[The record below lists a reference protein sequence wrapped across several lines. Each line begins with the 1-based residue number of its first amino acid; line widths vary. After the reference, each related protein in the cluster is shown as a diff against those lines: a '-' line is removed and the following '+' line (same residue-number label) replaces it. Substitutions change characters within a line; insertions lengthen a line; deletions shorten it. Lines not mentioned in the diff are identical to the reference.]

1 MKILITNFS
10 NIMSNNNESS
20 KFDCGIISKEC
31 FCGCDWHGCDCEY
44 NCGSDDDC
52 TSDRIPSLY

>member
-10 NIMSNNNESS
+10 NVLLNNDSQVN
-20 KFDCGIISKEC
+20 DDYGVISKDC

-44 NCGSDDDC
+44 NCGDDLDC
-52 TSDRIPSLY
+52 TSDTM